1 MLNITIKFYTNN
13 MVKKDSIALH
23 DFLHSF
29 TRNEMVVAIDKI
41 CSECYV
47 PRQTVHNWQK
57 GLARIP
63 ELYKRKIEEIFEKQI
78 FSQLTKS

>member
-1 MLNITIKFYTNN
+1 

-29 TRNEMVVAIDKI
+29 SRNEMVVAIDKI
-41 CSECYV
+41 STLCYV
-47 PRQTVHNWQK
+47 PRGTVHNWQN

-63 ELYKRKIEEIFEKQI
+63 ELHKVKIEEIFNTKI
-78 FSQLTKS
+78 FSRLTDC